1 MSMSFGNNGGFGFG
15 LWGRQKGGLFWVGLI
30 MVVTL
35 GLDGLSEFGF
45 HVISVCGKKGKTV
58 IILF

>member
-15 LWGRQKGGLFWVGLI
+15 LWGRQKGGPFWVGLI
-30 MVVTL
+30 MAVTL
-35 GLDGLSEFGF
+35 DLDGLSEFGF
-45 HVISVCGKKGKTV
+45 HVIFVCVKKEKTI